1 MEYSVLTRGVRIYNA
16 DLLAVISR
24 YMGFF
29 MHKIFRIIATF
40 ALLLSAP
47 HLTTAQSPD
56 SGAGVEGVVDEEI
69 QEQVEAEVGDVA
81 EDEVEAATEEQLE
94 EAVEDVVD
102 SDLDDVAEE
111 VVEGSVEETV
121 EEGVEE
127 AAEEVVEGSVEET
140 VEEGVEEAAEEVVEA
155 SVEETVEEGVEEA
168 AEEVVEAS
176 VEETVE
182 EGVEEAAE
190 EVAQLDL
197 DDLVDEIALEALVDT
212 TEERIVVDVEELVSE
227 LEGDLSVAE
236 GHFHLGDWLLL
247 ATPEVFEELYAEGF
261 IFDDVTELPALELRM
276 GVATAPASFD
286 IDATRAG
293 IMEVVGSEEV
303 KIDLNHIYTAG
314 AQKGLP
320 LEGSLDP
327 ASALPFPGLNSGQ
340 NFKIGM
346 ADSAIDV
353 AHPVFRGA
361 SITVKSFVATAGKG
375 EPNSHGTA
383 IASILVGKSENL
395 SGIARNSDLYAAG
408 IFSEDSERGEFASA
422 LSVIKALDWLLS
434 QDVSVIN
441 LSIAGP
447 PNALMERA
455 LKKVGEAGVVVTAAA
470 GNGGP
475 SAAPAYPA
483 AYPSVMAVTAIDAR
497 RRAYRLA
504 NRGDYVDIA
513 APGVNIRHAA
523 PGGGYGA
530 SSGTSYAVPFVTL
543 EAARLKLLRPSVDV
557 LEELRAKAIDL
568 GEPGFDEIYGY
579 GLLQPK

>member
-1 MEYSVLTRGVRIYNA
+1 MLKIIR
-16 DLLAVISR
+16 VI
-24 YMGFF
+24 
-29 MHKIFRIIATF
+29 AAF
-40 ALLLSAP
+40 ALLIGMP

-56 SGAGVEGVVDEEI
+56 SGAGVEGLVDEEI

-81 EDEVEAATEEQLE
+81 ENEVEAATEEQLAD
-94 EAVEDVVD
+94 AVEDVVD

-111 VVEGSVEETV
+111 VVEVSVEEAV
-121 EEGVEE
+121 EDGVEE
-127 AAEEVVEGSVEET
+127 S
-140 VEEGVEEAAEEVVEA
+140 
-155 SVEETVEEGVEEA
+155 
-168 AEEVVEAS
+168 
-176 VEETVE
+176 
-182 EGVEEAAE
+182 AE
-190 EVAQLDL
+190 EVAQSDL
-197 DDLVDEIALEALVDT
+197 EDLVDEIAIEALVDT
-212 TEERIVVDVEELVSE
+212 TEERIVVDMEELVSE

-293 IMEVVGSEEV
+293 IMEVVGNEEV

-327 ASALPFPGLNSGQ
+327 ASALTFPSLNSGQ

-346 ADSAIDV
+346 ADTAIDV

-361 SITVKSFVATAGKG
+361 SITAKSFVASSGKG

-395 SGIARNSDLYAAG
+395 TGIAGDSELYAAG

-434 QDVSVIN
+434 QEVAVIN

-455 LKKVGEAGVVVTAAA
+455 LKKVGEAGVVVAAAA

-475 SAAPAYPA
+475 LAAPAYPA
-483 AYPSVMAVTAIDAR
+483 AYPNVMAVTAIDAR
-497 RRAYRLA
+497 QRAYRLA

-543 EAARLKLLRPSVDV
+543 EAARLKLLRPNVDV

-568 GEPGFDEIYGY
+568 GAPGFDEIYGY

>member
-1 MEYSVLTRGVRIYNA
+1 ML
-16 DLLAVISR
+16 
-24 YMGFF
+24 
-29 MHKIFRIIATF
+29 KIIRIIAAF
-40 ALLLSAP
+40 ALLIGMP

-56 SGAGVEGVVDEEI
+56 SGAGVEGLVDEEI

-81 EDEVEAATEEQLE
+81 ENEVEAATEEQLE

-111 VVEGSVEETV
+111 V
-121 EEGVEE
+121 
-127 AAEEVVEGSVEET
+127 
-140 VEEGVEEAAEEVVEA
+140 
-155 SVEETVEEGVEEA
+155 
-168 AEEVVEAS
+168 
-176 VEETVE
+176 
-182 EGVEEAAE
+182 
-190 EVAQLDL
+190 AQSDL
-197 DDLVDEIALEALVDT
+197 EDLVDEIAIEALVDT
-212 TEERIVVDVEELVSE
+212 TEERIVVDMEELVSE

-293 IMEVVGSEEV
+293 VMEVVGSEEV

-314 AQKGLP
+314 ARKGLP

-327 ASALPFPGLNSGQ
+327 ASALTFPSLISGQ

-361 SITVKSFVATAGKG
+361 SITAKSFVASSGKG

-395 SGIARNSDLYAAG
+395 TGIARNSELYAAG

-434 QDVSVIN
+434 QEVAVIN

-475 SAAPAYPA
+475 LAAPAYPA
-483 AYPSVMAVTAIDAR
+483 AYPNVMAVTAIDAR
-497 RRAYRLA
+497 QRAYRLA

-543 EAARLKLLRPSVDV
+543 EAARLKLLRPNVDV

-568 GEPGFDEIYGY
+568 GAPGFDEIYGY